1 MMLSVAQKL
10 VLSLVVIAV
19 PLAPVMAM
27 TPQCCAVGRTADADQ
42 ACCCSRR
49 AVEKPLASCCAAKQ
63 KSCCAQRQST
73 QKPSA
78 AAADQERLAT
88 SGCCCKARGSQ
99 PAVLE
104 KRSTESHGLDSLVAL
119 CAVGSFVWT
128 SADRPVVSPVMG
140 PPPTAA
146 RHSYHALYCRWLI

>member
-27 TPQCCAVGRTADADQ
+27 TPLCCAVGRTSDANQ
-42 ACCCSRR
+42 PCCCARR
-49 AVEKPLASCCAAKQ
+49 AAEKSLASCCAAKQ
-63 KSCCAQRQST
+63 SKQKSCCAKKQA
-73 QKPSA
+73 P
-78 AAADQERLAT
+78 ADAGQERLAN

-99 PAVLE
+99 PAVIE
-104 KRSTESHGLDSLVAL
+104 KRSTEPRELDLLVAVCAADSL
-119 CAVGSFVWT
+119 VWT
-128 SADRPVVSPVMG
+128 SAERPVVSPVMG

-146 RHSYHALYCRWLI
+146 RHSFHALYCRWII